1 MLVLSRKVNEAIV
14 IGDSIEIRIT
24 RIEGDVVKI
33 GIEAPREIPIFRKE
47 VHAAIAASNQAAAF
61 APQPLP
67 AQAGLRHPKLGRKEE
82 VRPTAPA
89 PLAARPPTRPAPPT
103 PAPSSSIH

>member
-14 IGDSIEIRIT
+14 IGGNIEIRIT

-47 VHAAIAASNQAAAF
+47 ILAAIGASNQAAALKPAAF
-61 APQPLP
+61 PGAKLP
-67 AQAGLRHPKLGRKEE
+67 RI
-82 VRPTAPA
+82 VRTGGTAPA
-89 PLAARPPTRPAPPT
+89 SPLPVAPA
-103 PAPSSSIH
+103 